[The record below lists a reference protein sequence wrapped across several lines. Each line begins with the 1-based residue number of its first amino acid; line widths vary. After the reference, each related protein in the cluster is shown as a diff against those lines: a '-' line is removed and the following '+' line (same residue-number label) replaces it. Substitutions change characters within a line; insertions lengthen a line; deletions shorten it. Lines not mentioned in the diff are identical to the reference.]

1 MKDGVRAGSRLLV
14 VHAVD
19 CSSDIERLGGPRFG
33 LVVSKAVGNAVVRH
47 RMSRR
52 LRHLA
57 GHAIS
62 SGSARKECDYVLRA
76 LPAIADATTEEVTR
90 EFDKALG
97 KAHGKLDRRS

>member
-1 MKDGVRAGSRLLV
+1 M

-62 SGSARKECDYVLRA
+62 SGSVRKECDYVLRA

-97 KAHGKLDRRS
+97 KVHGKLDRRS